1 MKIKYQAIF
10 LLALLTLT
18 SCNKKFSDLNFNFG
32 KKKKLKVE
40 TLEFDYLKAKGKIK
54 LETDANE
61 TNATVNIRVKKDSLI
76 WMSLGSAIGIE
87 GGRVLINRDSMVMM
101 NRLEK
106 KYRVFSFDELS
117 DKYKIELDFDIVQ
130 ALLLGEM
137 PVKDLKDA
145 EVEKEGNFYKVS
157 QDYNDKEVV
166 NLVNSVTLKLENI
179 TMIDTPVPNKL
190 NVIYRNFNYPKGKKV
205 PMAFTSIIY
214 LEYYEDNAKFTA
226 QIGLEYNKI
235 EVEDK
240 PISFPFS
247 LPDKYTRV
255 E

>member
-40 TLEFDYLKAKGKIK
+40 TLTFNYLKAKGKIK
-54 LETDANE
+54 LETDASE

-106 KYRVFSFDELS
+106 N
-117 DKYKIELDFDIVQ
+117 IE
-130 ALLLGEM
+130 
-137 PVKDLKDA
+137 
-145 EVEKEGNFYKVS
+145 Y
-157 QDYNDKEVV
+157 
-166 NLVNSVTLKLENI
+166 LVL
-179 TMIDTPVPNKL
+179 
-190 NVIYRNFNYPKGKKV
+190 R
-205 PMAFTSIIY
+205 
-214 LEYYEDNAKFTA
+214 
-226 QIGLEYNKI
+226 
-235 EVEDK
+235 
-240 PISFPFS
+240 SFPKNIKS
-247 LPDKYTRV
+247 NSILI
-255 E
+255 